1 MSSPLVA
8 STSVQHR
15 VVHIDDPDD
24 PRVRDFTRLT
34 DMSLRKLREPAE
46 GLYMAESREVIMR
59 ALDTGH
65 IPRAFLMGERWLPES
80 LDILTRPEAGSA
92 PIYVGAKEVLNSIT
106 GFHLHR
112 GIIASMHRP
121 ELPSLASVLA
131 NARRVAVLEDIV
143 DHTNVGAMLR
153 SAAALGVDA
162 VLVTPRCADPLYRRS
177 VRVSMGTV
185 FQVPWT
191 RIDPW
196 PEGIEELRRLGFVT
210 AAMALRD
217 DAISLDELAAAPPS
231 RLALV
236 LGTEGQGLTAA
247 SVDACDLVVRIPMA
261 GGVDSLNVAAASA
274 VAFWATRVPLT
285 AASAT
290 DCPGAPRHSV
300 ASQAVSL
307 DPGAADATR

>member
-1 MSSPLVA
+1 MSTEGGDVVQEAATMNVSDTARVA
-8 STSVQHR
+8 GR
-15 VVHIDDPDD
+15 VVQIEHPDD

-46 GLYMAESREVIMR
+46 GLYMAESREVITR
-59 ALDTGH
+59 ALDVGH
-65 IPRAFLMGERWLPES
+65 RPRAFLMGQRWLPES
-80 LDILTRPEAGSA
+80 LDILTRPEAGSV

-121 ELPSLASVLA
+121 TLPALDDVLRE
-131 NARRVAVLEDIV
+131 ARRVAILEDIV

-185 FQVPWT
+185 FQIPWT

-196 PEGIEELRRLGFVT
+196 PDSLDLLRARGFT
-210 AAMALRD
+210 CAAMALRP
-217 DAISLDELAAAPPS
+217 DAISLDELAAAPPQ

-247 SVDACDLVVRIPMA
+247 SVDACDVVVQIPMD

-274 VAFWATRVPLT
+274 VAFWATRPT
-285 AASAT
+285 PTTPEGAS
-290 DCPGAPRHSV
+290 
-300 ASQAVSL
+300 
-307 DPGAADATR
+307 